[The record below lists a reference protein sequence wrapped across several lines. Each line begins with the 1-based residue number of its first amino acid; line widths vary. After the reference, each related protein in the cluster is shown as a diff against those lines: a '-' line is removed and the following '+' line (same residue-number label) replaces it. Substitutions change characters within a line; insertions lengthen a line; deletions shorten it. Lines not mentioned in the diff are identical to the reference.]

1 MQSFIK
7 IVVQRRKLVNLT
19 THHGHQWIFSYAFFL
34 IIHAGRGSWIFRISS
49 DPVRVFQGS
58 STVFI
63 WGLREDLISQPA
75 FKGLTFGLWKNGH
88 LTTYIISLT
97 KSGRIIPNPDPDD
110 QLKFFAGRVQ
120 WIGNLTK
127 SFAAFEVSQ
136 ISARDQM
143 DYGIQLHFGAF
154 KDPVSDFVRLEVVGK
169 LHEGVFIYNFCL
181 PDFKQQLMQAPLGIY
196 KHTHIIIIHCS
207 NQSSIRDDNTL

>member
-1 MQSFIK
+1 M
-7 IVVQRRKLVNLT
+7 
-19 THHGHQWIFSYAFFL
+19 
-34 IIHAGRGSWIFRISS
+34 
-49 DPVRVFQGS
+49 
-58 STVFI
+58 
-63 WGLREDLISQPA
+63 QPA

-97 KSGRIIPNPDPDD
+97 KSGRIIPNPDLDD
-110 QLKFFAGRVQ
+110 HLAFFGGRVQ

-154 KDPVSDFVRLEVVGK
+154 KDPVSDFVGLEVVGNYMK
-169 LHEGVFIYNFCL
+169 QFSFLIFVYQQQIMTLHMNFI
-181 PDFKQQLMQAPLGIY
+181 
-196 KHTHIIIIHCS
+196 
-207 NQSSIRDDNTL
+207 

>member
-1 MQSFIK
+1 MK
-7 IVVQRRKLVNLT
+7 IVLQRRKLVNLT
-19 THHGHQWIFSYAFFL
+19 THHGHQWIFSYAFFI
-34 IIHAGRGSWIFRISS
+34 IIHVGRGSWIFRISS
-49 DPVRVFQGS
+49 DPIRVFQGS
-58 STVFI
+58 SAVFI
-63 WGLREDLISQPA
+63 WGLREDLISQSA

-97 KSGRIIPNPDPDD
+97 KSGRIIPNPDLDD
-110 QLKFFAGRVQ
+110 QLTFFAGRVQ

-154 KDPVSDFVRLEVVGK
+154 KDPVSDFVRLEVVGNYMK
-169 LHEGVFIYNFCL
+169 EFSFLIFV
-181 PDFKQQLMQAPLGIY
+181 
-196 KHTHIIIIHCS
+196 
-207 NQSSIRDDNTL
+207 NQVLTSR

>member
-1 MQSFIK
+1 MGINGFF
-7 IVVQRRKLVNLT
+7 LML
-19 THHGHQWIFSYAFFL
+19 FFL
-34 IIHAGRGSWIFRISS
+34 IIHVGRGSWIFRISS
-49 DPVRVFQGS
+49 DPIRVFQGS
-58 STVFI
+58 SAVFI

-97 KSGRIIPNPDPDD
+97 KSGRIIPNADLDD
-110 QLKFFAGRVQ
+110 QLTFFAGRVQ

-154 KDPVSDFVRLEVVGK
+154 KDPVSDFVRLEVVGNYMK
-169 LHEGVFIYNFCL
+169 EFSFLIFV
-181 PDFKQQLMQAPLGIY
+181 
-196 KHTHIIIIHCS
+196 
-207 NQSSIRDDNTL
+207 NQVLTSR